1 LNTYAY
7 GESQRMK
14 FETEI
19 ISDTLVVRVQNTTF
33 DVRGVK
39 AFKRDIFLAI
49 AESDFKNIVIN
60 MENVRMVDS
69 TGLGGLLFAKR
80 QATIKG
86 GECYLVSPQQKILS
100 LIKISKLEEVFNIV
114 DTEDAVVKKT
124 PKPKSKKKS

>member
-1 LNTYAY
+1 MSARAN
-7 GESQRMK
+7 GETHRMK

-19 ISDTLVVRVQNTTF
+19 IKDALVVRVQNTTF

-86 GECYLVSPQQKILS
+86 GECYLVKPQQKIMS
-100 LIKISKLEEVFNIV
+100 LIKISKLEEVFEIV
-114 DTEDAVVKKT
+114 DSEEAIVIKK
-124 PKPKSKKKS
+124 

>member
-1 LNTYAY
+1 
-7 GESQRMK
+7 MK

-124 PKPKSKKKS
+124 PKPKPKKKS

>member
-1 LNTYAY
+1 
-7 GESQRMK
+7 MK

-19 ISDTLVVRVQNTTF
+19 KDDALVVRVQNTTF

-39 AFKRDIFLAI
+39 AFKRDVFMAI

-86 GECYLVSPQQKILS
+86 GVCKIVKPQQKILS
-100 LIKISKLEEVFNIV
+100 LIKISKLEDVFEIV
-114 DTEDAVVKKT
+114 DDEETALKK
-124 PKPKSKKKS
+124 

>member
-1 LNTYAY
+1 
-7 GESQRMK
+7 MK

-19 ISDTLVVRVQNTTF
+19 KNDALIVRVQNTTF
-33 DVRGVK
+33 DIRGVK

-86 GECYLVSPQQKILS
+86 GECYLVKPQQKIKS
-100 LIKISKLEEVFNIV
+100 LIKISKLEEVFKLV
-114 DTEDAVVKKT
+114 EDEADVVK
-124 PKPKSKKKS
+124 S

>member
-1 LNTYAY
+1 
-7 GESQRMK
+7 MK

-19 ISDTLVVRVQNTTF
+19 QNDTLIVRVQNTTF
-33 DVRGVK
+33 DIRGVK

-86 GECYLVSPQQKILS
+86 GECYLVKPQQKIIS
-100 LIKISKLEEVFNIV
+100 LIKISKLGDVFKIIENEQDV
-114 DTEDAVVKKT
+114 GKSVSPVKRN
-124 PKPKSKKKS
+124 KKSD

>member
-1 LNTYAY
+1 
-7 GESQRMK
+7 MK

-19 ISDTLVVRVQNTTF
+19 IKDTLVVRVQNTTF

-49 AESDFKNIVIN
+49 AEADFKNIMIN

-86 GECYLVSPQQKILS
+86 GECYLVSPQKKIMS
-100 LIKISKLEEVFNIV
+100 LIKISKLEEVFDIV
-114 DTEDAVVKKT
+114 DTEDAVVQKPAVPAKKR
-124 PKPKSKKKS
+124 KKK